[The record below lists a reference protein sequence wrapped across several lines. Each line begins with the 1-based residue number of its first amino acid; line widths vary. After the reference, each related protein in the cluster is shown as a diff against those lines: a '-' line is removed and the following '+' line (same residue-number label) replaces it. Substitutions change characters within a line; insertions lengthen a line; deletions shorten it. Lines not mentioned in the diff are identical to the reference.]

1 MSCISPQI
9 EEARRQ
15 ARKMEVFGQMTVS
28 LAHDLNNMLQGVAG
42 ALDVMQ
48 TRIDRGQTREISDL
62 LQLAQMSL
70 HRTSAFTHSLLA
82 FSRPHRPD
90 LQPLAVNKV
99 IAAMEPLLRLTL
111 GDRIE
116 FALALAEGSPLT
128 ICDRHQLENA
138 LLNLAINAR
147 DAMPGGGRLVIETYH
162 AELGAERANLR
173 RGRYIGIRVS
183 DTGSGMAPEVAEHAF
198 DPFYHHQT
206 GGPGNGHG
214 ADHDQAFRRTVSGL
228 RRVEECARSGNLDH
242 ALSALPPRQRRGPPG
257 GRRGNEP
264 TGVSGVRD

>member
-15 ARKMEVFGQMTVS
+15 ARKMEVFGQMTVG

-48 TRIDRGQTREISDL
+48 TRIDRGQTGEISDL

-90 LQPLAVNKV
+90 LKPVDVNKV
-99 IAAMEPLLRLTL
+99 ITAMEPLLRFTL
-111 GDRIE
+111 GDRVE
-116 FALALAEGSPLT
+116 FALALAEGPSST
-128 ICDRHQLENA
+128 VCDPHQLENA
-138 LLNLAINAR
+138 LLNLVINAH
-147 DAMPGGGRLVIETYH
+147 DAMPDGGRLVIETYH

-173 RGRYIGIRVS
+173 QGRYIGIRVS

-198 DPFYHHQT
+198 EPFYTTKPAGRGT
-206 GGPGNGHG
+206 GMGLTMIK
-214 ADHDQAFRRTVSGL
+214 DFVERFRGC
-228 RRVEECARSGNLDH
+228 VELKSALGEGTSIMLYLPCHRSGEETH
-242 ALSALPPRQRRGPPG
+242 RGSAETASRPAYQA
-257 GRRGNEP
+257 
-264 TGVSGVRD
+264 

>member
-15 ARKMEVFGQMTVS
+15 ARKMEVFGQMTVG

-48 TRIDRGQTREISDL
+48 TRIDRGQTSEISDL

-82 FSRPHRPD
+82 FSRPHRAD
-90 LQPLAVNKV
+90 LKPVAVNKV
-99 IAAMEPLLRLTL
+99 IAAMEPLLRFSL

-116 FALALAEGSPLT
+116 FALELAEGASLT
-128 ICDRHQLENA
+128 VCDPHQLENA
-138 LLNLAINAR
+138 VLNLTINAR

-162 AELGAERANLR
+162 AELAAERANLR
-173 RGRYIGIRVS
+173 QGRYIGIRVS
-183 DTGSGMAPEVAEHAF
+183 DTGSGMSPEVAEQAF
-198 DPFYHHQT
+198 DAFYTTKPAGRGTGMGLTMIKDFVERFRGYVELKSVLGQGTSIMLFLPCHH
-206 GGPGNGHG
+206 
-214 ADHDQAFRRTVSGL
+214 DREQAYRKGEDKMSR
-228 RRVEECARSGNLDH
+228 A
-242 ALSALPPRQRRGPPG
+242 AYQA
-257 GRRGNEP
+257 
-264 TGVSGVRD
+264 

>member
-1 MSCISPQI
+1 MSCISPQF

-15 ARKMEVFGQMTVS
+15 ARNMEVFGQMTVG

-62 LQLAQMSL
+62 LQMAQMSL

-90 LQPLAVNKV
+90 LKPVAVNEV
-99 IAAMEPLLRLTL
+99 IASMEPLLRFTL
-111 GDRIE
+111 GDGIE
-116 FALALAEGSPLT
+116 FALALTEGPSAA
-128 ICDRHQLENA
+128 ICDPHQLENT

-198 DPFYHHQT
+198 EPFYTTKPAGRGT
-206 GGPGNGHG
+206 GMGLTMTKHFVER
-214 ADHDQAFRRTVSGL
+214 FRGC
-228 RRVEECARSGNLDH
+228 VELKSALGEGTSIMLYLPCHRSGEGTH
-242 ALSALPPRQRRGPPG
+242 PGSAETTSRPAYQA
-257 GRRGNEP
+257 
-264 TGVSGVRD
+264 